1 MKPAGDSKPAPL
13 RRELNTAA
21 GILRQVDSF
30 IDNMPPFRI
39 FIDNMPSFRIFALDG
54 EHIE

>member
-13 RRELNTAA
+13 RKELNTAA
-21 GILRQVDSF
+21 GVLHQVESF
-30 IDNMPPFRI
+30 IDNIPP
-39 FIDNMPSFRIFALDG
+39 FRIFALDG

>member
-1 MKPAGDSKPAPL
+1 VPVIAEPVPL
-13 RRELNTAA
+13 RRKLNTAA
-21 GILRQVDSF
+21 GVLHQVESF

-39 FIDNMPSFRIFALDG
+39 FALDG